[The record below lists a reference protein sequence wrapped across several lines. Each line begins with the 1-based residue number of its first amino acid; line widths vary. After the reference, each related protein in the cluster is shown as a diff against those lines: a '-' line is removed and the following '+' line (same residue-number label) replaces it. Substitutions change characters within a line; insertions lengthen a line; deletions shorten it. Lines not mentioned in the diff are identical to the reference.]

1 MQSYLTCTRLLTVV
15 EVSWVRLTK
24 AMEAT
29 VDIRIQ
35 ELAQQH
41 HRNNGGG
48 GLDGDEDA
56 MDRWPAER
64 GGDRDLTI

>member
-1 MQSYLTCTRLLTVV
+1 VPLPGGPPAKGGGAAPAWEICMLENGPASCRGA
-15 EVSWVRLTK
+15 EVGFCG
-24 AMEAT
+24 A
-29 VDIRIQ
+29 
-35 ELAQQH
+35 
-41 HRNNGGG
+41 NGGG